1 MRASCRP
8 AERAVIMSSC
18 HHVMM
23 TLWSLVMT
31 SVSWWEAL
39 GSGPR
44 YSLPA
49 SDPTVRGMPSVQSLR
64 HRHKTFYCE
73 KKAKECSIR
82 YSGSKKE
89 MSVNK
94 RALFEDSP
102 IFFAST
108 RSDHCPNDVPI
119 N

>member
-49 SDPTVRGMPSVQSLR
+49 SDPTVRGMPGVQSLR
-64 HRHKTFYCE
+64 PQTDSTVRRR
-73 KKAKECSIR
+73 AKECSIR